1 VLQWVAACSYG
12 YECCNVLQ
20 CVAVCCDACVADEK
34 IIHILLICVL
44 QCVAMCC
51 GVLCVLQCVA
61 VCCNVL

>member
-1 VLQWVAACSYG
+1 M
-12 YECCNVLQ
+12 LQ